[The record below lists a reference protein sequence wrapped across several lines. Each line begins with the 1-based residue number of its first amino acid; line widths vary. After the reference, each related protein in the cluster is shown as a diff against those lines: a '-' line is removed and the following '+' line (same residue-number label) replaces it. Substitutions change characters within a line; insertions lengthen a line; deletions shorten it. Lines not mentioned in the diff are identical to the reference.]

1 MKPPAPRSLDEE
13 ILQAHHDS
21 RHEPAL
27 LQKLLTVA
35 LYVHSPLGPRTGRL
49 NICMFDRPDG
59 LRVIPVF
66 TDIKKA
72 KKAGRGRVVSVPV
85 QGRVLFEATRGA
97 TLMINPN
104 DVSCTLYP
112 EEIDG
117 LLESGAVAHV
127 ASFTVGEEEEVR
139 IGAPTTPSD
148 ALAACLAQT
157 LSGLHVA
164 ERAYWASPTGGGG
177 SRRWLGL
184 WPWWRPRTMAN
195 ASAAPS
201 PPRSTRSVPWTGPWM
216 SMSSTRRPRC
226 PIGLSSMQWRRST
239 IVRSPRACVRPTTG
253 TRSGCV
259 APADS
264 PSWTLAGSPASP
276 RDRYRHSGVRSA
288 F

>member
-1 MKPPAPRSLDEE
+1 MKPPTPRSLDEE

-66 TDIKKA
+66 TDLKKA

-164 ERAYWASPTGGGG
+164 ERAY
-177 SRRWLGL
+177 LGEAH
-184 WPWWRPRTMAN
+184 WRGREPAL
-195 ASAAPS
+195 AWFVA
-201 PPRSTRSVPWTGPWM
+201 V
-216 SMSSTRRPRC
+216 
-226 PIGLSSMQWRRST
+226 
-239 IVRSPRACVRPTTG
+239 
-253 TRSGCV
+253 V
-259 APADS
+259 APTHHGERISRAIATALNAIGPLDRALDVHVLDPAAALPDWIVEHAVAPIYDREKPPSVRTTDS
-264 PSWTLAGSPASP
+264 GHA
-276 RDRYRHSGVRSA
+276 
-288 F
+288 

>member
-21 RHEPAL
+21 RHEAAL

-49 NICMFDRPDG
+49 NFCMFDRPDG

-72 KKAGRGRVVSVPV
+72 KKAGRGRVVSVPI
-85 QGRVLFEATRGA
+85 QGRALFEATRGA

-164 ERAYWASPTGGGG
+164 ERAY
-177 SRRWLGL
+177 LGEAH
-184 WPWWRPRTMAN
+184 WRGREPAL
-195 ASAAPS
+195 AWFVA
-201 PPRSTRSVPWTGPWM
+201 V
-216 SMSSTRRPRC
+216 
-226 PIGLSSMQWRRST
+226 
-239 IVRSPRACVRPTTG
+239 
-253 TRSGCV
+253 V
-259 APADS
+259 APTHHGERISRAIATALNAIGPLDRALDVHVLDPAAALPDWIVEHAVAPIYDREKPPSVRTTDS
-264 PSWTLAGSPASP
+264 GHA
-276 RDRYRHSGVRSA
+276 
-288 F
+288 